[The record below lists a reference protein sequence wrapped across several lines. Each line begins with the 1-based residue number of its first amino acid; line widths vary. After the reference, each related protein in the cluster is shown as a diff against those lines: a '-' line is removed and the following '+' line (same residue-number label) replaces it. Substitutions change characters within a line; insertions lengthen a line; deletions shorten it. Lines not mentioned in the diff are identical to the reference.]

1 MVAGNRLLR
10 AALGRACACLGR
22 RRGGPWSRRDRPRR
36 RCRVCGTHWWSP
48 ARAEDAERTIS
59 KRNGVTDM
67 CKYGNVHISSK
78 IRVWACTLDSL
89 GDVERKKTGVA
100 CVIIQHHNPP

>member
-1 MVAGNRLLR
+1 MREIGCYGRLWGGLVRVWAGGGVVPGR
-10 AALGRACACLGR
+10 AATGRAAAAA
-22 RRGGPWSRRDRPRR
+22 S
-36 RCRVCGTHWWSP
+36 VAHWWSP